1 MKKVHKF
8 IKFNQEAWLKPYNDI
23 NPELRNGFEKEFF
36 KLFNKTIFRKA
47 IQNVRKHRGIK
58 LVTTE
63 ARKNYLVSEQN
74 YHITKIFS
82 ENLLAIEMKRTQNS
96 YE

>member
-1 MKKVHKF
+1 MKKVHKV

-36 KLFNKTIFRKA
+36 KLFNKAIFRKA

>member
-63 ARKNYLVSEQN
+63 ARKNYLESEQN